1 MRYKGKD
8 NETLRW
14 KLK

>member
-8 NETLRW
+8 NEALKW